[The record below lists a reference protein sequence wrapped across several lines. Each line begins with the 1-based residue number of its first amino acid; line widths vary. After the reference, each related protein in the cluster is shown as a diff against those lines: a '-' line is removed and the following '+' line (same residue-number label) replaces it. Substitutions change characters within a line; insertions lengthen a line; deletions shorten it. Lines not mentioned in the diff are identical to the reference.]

1 MRKLVAI
8 ALAGTLA
15 GAANGAGAQPAAPA
29 SPAVDAI
36 DAEASRPDA
45 SLPTAVDQHEDE
57 GDLRITQHIRQALI
71 DADDVSWQA
80 KNVTVVTQDGTVTL
94 RGPVATADEKQR
106 VGALAQSTAGVVRVR
121 NELEV
126 KRAR

>member
-1 MRKLVAI
+1 EAPPSIGTTFAPCVERRNCMRKLVAI

-71 DADDVSWQA
+71 DADDVSRSEERRVGKECRCRGERDA
-80 KNVTVVTQDGTVTL
+80 REKVTQ
-94 RGPVATADEKQR
+94 
-106 VGALAQSTAGVVRVR
+106 R
-121 NELEV
+121 N
-126 KRAR
+126 